1 MKGIMKFNWNYK
13 ENKKFIILLKFVRS
27 VLYVY
32 SEKLRY
38 KDLCGNSRVE
48 DVKMVKN
55 KGI

>member
-1 MKGIMKFNWNYK
+1 MKFNWNYK